1 MRVAA
6 IDVGTNTTRLLVA
19 EVGRSGEYRDLD
31 RRLIFTR
38 LGEGVDARG
47 NLTDSAI
54 RRTIE
59 AMAEFSAAC
68 GEFEVE
74 RVRVAATSAVR
85 EARNRHEFLEAARV
99 LTGSEPEVL
108 TGDEEARLS
117 FLGAVKQLKVDLY
130 LVCDIGGGS
139 TEFVLGSVSDI
150 NDLQSISLDIGSVRM
165 TERYIRS
172 DPPEEHELA
181 EMESVI
187 DSSLDRAAR
196 AIPRASEASFIGVAG
211 TVTTLA
217 AVQLALRIYDPE
229 KTHLFRL
236 TDQQV
241 RRVYRR
247 LALMTLDERRNLSG
261 IPAGRADV
269 IVAGSAILVR
279 SMAKWAFSEV
289 TVSERDILDGLVI
302 EMLGNQLV

>member
-19 EVGRSGEYRDLD
+19 EVGRSGEFRDLD

-38 LGEGVDARG
+38 LGEGVDAKG
-47 NLTDSAI
+47 NLAEAAI
-54 RRTIE
+54 RRTIG
-59 AMAEFSAAC
+59 AIAEFSAAC

-85 EARNRHEFLEAARV
+85 DAMNRQEFLDAARV

-108 TGDEEARLS
+108 SGEAEAQLS
-117 FLGAVKQLKVDLY
+117 FLGAAKQLEPDLY

-139 TEFVLGSVSDI
+139 TEFVLGSLD
-150 NDLQSISLDIGSVRM
+150 DLDHLQSISLDIGSVRM

-172 DPPEEHELA
+172 DPPEEDELA
-181 EMESVI
+181 RMEAAI
-187 DSSLDRAAR
+187 DNALNEAAR
-196 AIPRASEASFIGVAG
+196 AIPRASEASLIGVAG

-217 AVQLALRIYDPE
+217 AVQLGLRIYDPD

-236 TDQQV
+236 SDQQV
-241 RRVYRR
+241 RRMYRR
-247 LALMTLDERRNLSG
+247 LALMTLDERRKLSG

-279 SMAKWAFSEV
+279 SMAKWSFGEV
-289 TVSERDILDGLVI
+289 TVSEKDILDGLVI
-302 EMLGNQLV
+302 EMLGNLV